1 MKPAFRSI
9 HAHRLLRVAAA
20 TPRASVGDAAA
31 NAQATIALAHSAHD
45 QAVDLVVF
53 PEPPMR
59 STTSTCNPRSR
70 RRRWPRWKR

>member
-31 NAQATIALAHSAHD
+31 NARAAIALAHSAHD

-53 PEPPMR
+53 PG
-59 STTSTCNPRSR
+59 
-70 RRRWPRWKR
+70 